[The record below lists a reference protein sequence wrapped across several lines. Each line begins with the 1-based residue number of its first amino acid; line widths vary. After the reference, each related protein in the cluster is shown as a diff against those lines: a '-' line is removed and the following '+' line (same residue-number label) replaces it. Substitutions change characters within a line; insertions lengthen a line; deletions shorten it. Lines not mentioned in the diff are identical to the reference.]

1 MSGLKYA
8 MKEWA
13 AVCRALADGRQ
24 TVVLRKGGVAEAA
37 GEFQL
42 EQPRFWL
49 YPTYFHE
56 QRAGLDVD
64 ALPLL
69 EQAEKERP
77 PQGIVRLTHFAEAT
91 VGVFHL
97 HDLPAAAL
105 TAGLHILSAETVRS
119 RFEYK
124 RPGLNLV
131 PLRVYRSA
139 AAFELPETAEYAGCR
154 SWVELER
161 PLSTDGAVPVL
172 NDEGFREL
180 LARLDRLLRPTAWA

>member
-1 MSGLKYA
+1 MSDLKYA

-24 TVVLRKGGVAEAA
+24 SVVLRKGGIAETT

-42 EQPRFWL
+42 EHPRFWL
-49 YPTYFHE
+49 YPTFLHE

-64 ALPLL
+64 AWPLL

-77 PQGIVRLTHFAEAT
+77 PQGTVRLTHFAEAT
-91 VGVFHL
+91 GGVIHL
-97 HDLPAAAL
+97 QTLPAAAL
-105 TAGLHILSAETVRS
+105 TAGLHVLSPDAVRS

-124 RPGLNLV
+124 RPGLSVV
-131 PLRVYRSA
+131 PLRVFRVPA
-139 AAFELPETAEYAGCR
+139 PFDLPETAEYAGCR

-161 PLSTDGAVPVL
+161 ALPTDGATPVL
-172 NDEGFREL
+172 EDEACREL
-180 LARLDRLLRPTAWA
+180 LERLNWLLRPTAWA

>member
-1 MSGLKYA
+1 MADLKHA

-24 TVVLRKGGVAEAA
+24 AVVLRKGGIAEAA
-37 GEFQL
+37 GVFQL

-69 EQAEKERP
+69 ELAEKERP
-77 PQGIVRLTHFAEAT
+77 PQGTVRLTHYAEAT
-91 VGVFHL
+91 AGVFHL

-105 TAGLHILSAETVRS
+105 TAGLHVLSAETVRS
-119 RFEYK
+119 RFAYK
-124 RPGLNLV
+124 RPGLYVV
-131 PLRVYRSA
+131 PLRVYRAA

-154 SWVELER
+154 SWVELDR
-161 PLSTDGAVPVL
+161 LLSTDGALPVL
-172 NDEGFREL
+172 DDPAFREL